1 MNITCED
8 FKLIQLRPAKYSG
21 KEITLEVQFNG
32 HNLYRTDINEAR
44 ALGLKP
50 GDTVSINGKVQFDN
64 DNSSYEF
71 VTVYMSE
78 DVLTEFIEKFG
89 ISKITSK
96 VNMKLKYVYAV
107 YEEDP
112 FIEEKQQ
119 EIVGF
124 ILLGLTS

>member
-1 MNITCED
+1 MNITYED

-44 ALGLKP
+44 ALGFKP

-64 DNSSYEF
+64 DDSSYEF
-71 VTVYMSE
+71 VTIYMSE

-112 FIEEKQQ
+112 FMEEKQQ

-124 ILLGLTS
+124 ILLGSTS